1 VKLVAAE
8 SLEAGD
14 LEVVRGIY
22 KGGFPPHLRASFSS
36 LLADRA
42 YVLVDDAPIG
52 FAVLRPLSSTGWVFL
67 RYFVAGSR
75 GRGVGSLLWSHLTG
89 AMGEAG
95 FTRMV
100 HDVEDPAES
109 GVDDAE
115 VVLRNRR
122 ISFYERNGA
131 LLLPVESYLPPHGDG
146 EEPHSLRLMA
156 VDLNGSPTPPIVGD
170 DLRAL
175 VEAVYEH
182 RYGLSPSDPVVRR
195 TVVASGLGGEET

>member
-14 LEVVRGIY
+14 LELVRGIY
-22 KGGFPPHLRASFSS
+22 EDGFPPHLRAPFDS
-36 LLADRA
+36 LLVDRA
-42 YVLVDDAPIG
+42 FVLVDDTPIG
-52 FAVLRPLSSTGWVFL
+52 FAVLRPLASTGWVFL
-67 RYFVAGSR
+67 RYFVAASR
-75 GRGVGSLLWSHLTG
+75 GRGVGSQLWKHLTA

-109 GVDDAE
+109 GADAAE
-115 VVLRNRR
+115 VVVRNRR

-131 LLLPVESYLPPHGDG
+131 LLLPVESYLPPHGDD

-156 VDLNGSPTPPIVGD
+156 ADLNRSSTPPLTND
-170 DLRAL
+170 DLRAV

-182 RYGLSPSDPVVRR
+182 RYGLTPTDPVVRR
-195 TVVASGLGGEET
+195 TLAASGLI